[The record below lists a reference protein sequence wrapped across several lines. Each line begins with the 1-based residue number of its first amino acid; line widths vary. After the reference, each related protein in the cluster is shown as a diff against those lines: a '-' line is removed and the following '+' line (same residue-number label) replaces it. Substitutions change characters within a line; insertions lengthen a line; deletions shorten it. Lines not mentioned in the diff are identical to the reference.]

1 VTSNV
6 HGWKG
11 ASPNR
16 GLSIGHVY
24 SIYPVARIMP
34 IGHTYASMQRNPL
47 DVNSDRAAKLLGIH
61 VLVIHDD
68 QSARHYLRSVL
79 ETSGAIVTAAAAAA
93 AIRVA
98 LIADVIV
105 CDLES
110 AERAGSEFL
119 SQLRSL
125 HVRLGRSVPAIA
137 LVPNGTRRARERSA
151 GFVGFLMNPVDGDE
165 LRATVLEAASQ

>member
-1 VTSNV
+1 MPALLLGPRLAIVNYY
-6 HGWKG
+6 
-11 ASPNR
+11 
-16 GLSIGHVY
+16 LS
-24 SIYPVARIMP
+24 YPIARMMP
-34 IGHTYASMQRNPL
+34 IGHTGAFMQRNRV
-47 DVNSDRAAKLLGIH
+47 DINSDRAAKLLGIH

-79 ETSGAIVTAAAAAA
+79 EISGAIVTAAAAAA

-119 SQLRSL
+119 TQLRSL

-137 LVPNGTRRARERSA
+137 LVPNGTRRARERAA

>member
-1 VTSNV
+1 MPTSTCSARV
-6 HGWKG
+6 
-11 ASPNR
+11 PLR
-16 GLSIGHVY
+16 LTIGNSYLGY
-24 SIYPVARIMP
+24 SIAGMTP
-34 IGHTYASMQRNPL
+34 ISHTCASMNRNPL
-47 DVNSDRAAKLLGIH
+47 DVIGERATKLFGIH

-68 QSARHYLRSVL
+68 QTARHYLRSVL
-79 ETSGAIVTAAAAAA
+79 EISGAIVTAAAAAA

-137 LVPNGTRRARERSA
+137 LVPNGTRRARDRAA
-151 GFVGFLMNPVDGDE
+151 GFVGFLMKPIDGDE
-165 LRATVLEAASQ
+165 LQAIVLEAASQ

>member
-1 VTSNV
+1 MNQ
-6 HGWKG
+6 K
-11 ASPNR
+11 
-16 GLSIGHVY
+16 
-24 SIYPVARIMP
+24 
-34 IGHTYASMQRNPL
+34 PL
-47 DVNSDRAAKLLGIH
+47 DATGERAATLFGIH

-79 ETSGAIVTAAAAAA
+79 EISGAIVTAAAAAA

-110 AERAGSEFL
+110 AESAGSEFL

-137 LVPNGTRRARERSA
+137 LVPNGTRRARERAS
-151 GFVGFLMNPVDGDE
+151 GFVGFLMKPVDGDE